1 MHTAS
6 PLNGSSRKKRKLKKV
21 ERKYEI
27 KEGELRRKSI
37 VERPA
42 SRLDTLEEKVKL

>member
-1 MHTAS
+1 M
-6 PLNGSSRKKRKLKKV
+6 NGKKKRKLKKV

-27 KEGELRRKSI
+27 KEGEIRRKSI
-37 VERPA
+37 VESPS